1 MKKKLNISLD
11 EDVKKAL
18 KELAKEDNKTVSQ
31 WITDVVIQH
40 TKELE
45 KQRKIQMILSILG
58 RNKDIT

>member
-31 WITDVVIQH
+31 WITDAVIQH
-40 TKELE
+40 AKELE

>member
-18 KELAKEDNKTVSQ
+18 KELEKEDNKTVSQ

>member
-31 WITDVVIQH
+31 WITDVIIQH

-58 RNKDIT
+58 RNKDGT

>member
-11 EDVKKAL
+11 EDVKKTL

-31 WITDVVIQH
+31 WITDAVIQH
-40 TKELE
+40 AKELE